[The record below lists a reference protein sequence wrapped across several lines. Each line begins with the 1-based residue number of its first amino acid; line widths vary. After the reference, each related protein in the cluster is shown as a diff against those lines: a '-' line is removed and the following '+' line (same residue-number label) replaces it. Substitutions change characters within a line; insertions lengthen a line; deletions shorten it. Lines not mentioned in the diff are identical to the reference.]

1 MFMQS
6 GAAVPKFRRR
16 KEGVTN
22 YKKRLALVKSG
33 LDRVVVRKSNR
44 RIIGQLVRYEEKGD
58 AVLARADS
66 GELKPLCGWPG
77 RANRPTAYL
86 TGLLLARKAKGAG
99 ERIVLDIGLSS
110 PVRDSIPFAFAKG
123 CVDGGLKLVGTFD
136 IAESTYDATGIVKYA
151 EALRKSQPEAAH
163 FSEYAK
169 EGKVEALPEL
179 FRKAKEKLMKG

>member
-1 MFMQS
+1 MIMQS

-66 GELKPLCGWPG
+66 GELKALCGWPS

-86 TGLLLARKAKGAG
+86 TGLLLAKKAKGAG
-99 ERIVLDIGLSS
+99 ESVVLDIGLSS
-110 PVRDSIPFAFAKG
+110 PVEDSIPFVFAKG
-123 CVDGGLKLVGTFD
+123 CADGGLELTGTFE
-136 IAESTYDATGIVKYA
+136 IAESVYDATGIVKYA
-151 EALRKSQPEAAH
+151 EALGKSQPDAAH
-163 FSEYAK
+163 FKEYAK
-169 EGKVEALPEL
+169 ETKVESLPEL
-179 FRKAKEKLMKG
+179 FKKAKEKLMKG